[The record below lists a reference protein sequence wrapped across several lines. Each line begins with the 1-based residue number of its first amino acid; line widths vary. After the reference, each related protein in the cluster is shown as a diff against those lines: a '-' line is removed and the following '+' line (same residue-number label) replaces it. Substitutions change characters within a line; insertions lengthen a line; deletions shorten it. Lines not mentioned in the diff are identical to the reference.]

1 MLSLALLII
10 VISIVFIVV
19 LLCSE
24 GWSWLAYRIYSAHSV
39 ASVCEEVPFTLNESK
54 GTVEKMEEDGTF
66 QRLPCTE
73 DRNVGHQPFYYF
85 LFEKKRVQYVFEWK
99 AEGTLWRGHYR
110 YLKKRNSFAV
120 GQTVELHYQ
129 KGKPWRYAIED
140 QTLWTWFWVKLAAYA
155 VLLAVGICLF
165 AHAIA

>member
-129 KGKPWRYAIED
+129 KGKPLRYATESRR
-140 QTLWTWFWVKLAAYA
+140 
-155 VLLAVGICLF
+155 
-165 AHAIA
+165 AIPCVSRMPTTVSTRRNG